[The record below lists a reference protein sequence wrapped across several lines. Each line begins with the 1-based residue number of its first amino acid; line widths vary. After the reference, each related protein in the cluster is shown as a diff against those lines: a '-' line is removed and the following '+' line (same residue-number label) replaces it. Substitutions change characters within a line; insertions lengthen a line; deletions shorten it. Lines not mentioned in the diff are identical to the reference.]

1 MNLPDP
7 IDINEADFPELLHIF
22 REIDLGIAA
31 IIASDPTLSR
41 KSTTRRRKPAPGR
54 TPRSRPPSRTGRNAA
69 A

>member
-22 REIDLGIAA
+22 RDIDLGIAA

-41 KSTTRRRKPAPGR
+41 KSASRRRNPAPGR
-54 TPRSRPPSRTGRNAA
+54 TARTKPSSRARRNAA